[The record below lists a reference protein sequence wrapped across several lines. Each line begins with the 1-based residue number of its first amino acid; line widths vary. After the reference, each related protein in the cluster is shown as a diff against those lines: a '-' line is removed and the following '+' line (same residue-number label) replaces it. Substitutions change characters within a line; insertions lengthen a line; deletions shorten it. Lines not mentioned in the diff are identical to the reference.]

1 MADRSGA
8 QQGELQSGGSVS
20 GAERQ
25 SMGER
30 IRMDLQNEIL
40 TDLSLDSSPVRN
52 FRRFQGL
59 GPIMYVAIQGLLAFH
74 SDSV

>member
-1 MADRSGA
+1 
-8 QQGELQSGGSVS
+8 
-20 GAERQ
+20 
-25 SMGER
+25 
-30 IRMDLQNEIL
+30 MDLQNEIL